1 MLNIFFQIHSTNVT
15 TLPVAFY
22 YVQRKVVLYVARE
35 RSPNRDKAFE
45 LYKESNGEIQNRE
58 IANILGISEK
68 TVSGWKVK
76 DKWNSK
82 LSGVLQKNERST
94 PKEKKN
100 TRTKK
105 EPIAK
110 RVEEVIGNDDLT
122 DKQRLFCI
130 YYVKLFN
137 ATKAYQKAY
146 GCDYATAMVEGCKH
160 LRKPKIEEKI
170 KELKSERM
178 NASFLSTDDIL
189 QKYIDIAFADITDY
203 IEFGRREA
211 QLLEEGSKIVNYVN
225 LKSSIEV
232 DGTIITE
239 VTQGRDGVKVKLAD
253 KMRALDFLAKYNGM
267 LSADVVQK
275 LEMEREKLAL
285 LKSKDVGNNTSQQVI
300 FEGED
305 DLED

>member
-1 MLNIFFQIHSTNVT
+1 MNVT
-15 TLPVAFY
+15 IPSVAFY
-22 YVQRKVVLYVARE
+22 YARRKVVLYVARE
-35 RSPNRDKAFE
+35 RSPNRDKAKE
-45 LYKESNGEIQNRE
+45 LYLSANGEVKLTD
-58 IANILGISEK
+58 IAAQLN
-68 TVSGWKVK
+68 VSDSQIRKWKST
-76 DKWNSK
+76 DKWDLELNGALPKGNSNVTNK
-82 LSGVLQKNERST
+82 KGTKTQRT
-94 PKEKKN
+94 KE
-100 TRTKK
+100 KK

-110 RVEEVIGNDDLT
+110 EIEEVIGNDDLT

-130 YYVKLFN
+130 YYLKLHN

-146 GCDYATAMVEGCKH
+146 GCGYETAMVNGCRM
-160 LRKPKIEEKI
+160 LRNAKVEE
-170 KELKSERM
+170 ELKRLKTERM
-178 NASFLSTDDIL
+178 NSSFLSTEDIL

-225 LKSSIEV
+225 LKSSVEV

-285 LKSKDVGNNTSQQVI
+285 LKSKDVGIDASQQVI

>member
-1 MLNIFFQIHSTNVT
+1 M
-15 TLPVAFY
+15 
-22 YVQRKVVLYVARE
+22 ARE

>member
-1 MLNIFFQIHSTNVT
+1 MQK
-15 TLPVAFY
+15 
-22 YVQRKVVLYVARE
+22 KVVLYVARE
-35 RSPNRDKAFE
+35 RSPNRYKA
-45 LYKESNGEIQNRE
+45 KEMYLSARGEIKLTD
-58 IANILGISEK
+58 IAAHLK
-68 TVSGWKVK
+68 VSDSQIRKWKST
-76 DKWNSK
+76 DKWDLELNGALPKSNSN
-82 LSGVLQKNERST
+82 VTN
-94 PKEKKN
+94 KKGAVKK
-100 TRTKK
+100 RTKEMK

-110 RVEEVIGNDDLT
+110 EVEEVIGNDDLT

-130 YYVKLFN
+130 YYLKLHN

-146 GCDYATAMVEGCKH
+146 GCRYETAMVNGCKL
-160 LRKPKIEEKI
+160 LRNAKVEE
-170 KELKSERM
+170 ELKRLKTERM
-178 NASFLSTDDIL
+178 NSSFLSTEDIL

-225 LKSSIEV
+225 LKSSVEV

-239 VTQGRDGVKVKLAD
+239 VTQGRDGIKVKLAD

-267 LSADVVQK
+267 LSSDVVQK

-285 LKSKDVGNNTSQQVI
+285 LKSKDVGTDTSQQVI